1 MSVAWAAAYTWRDRK
16 SEWGQLLFAA
26 RGMLTVHTDAGL
38 WVVPAHQAVWVPAGV
53 RHGVEVAGGVAMRA
67 LYLSGALGDALHA
80 RLPGA
85 AALSRGHCRRAV
97 EIAPSPRLIQ
107 FDAQHV
113 ARKGCPCRTDRRSAI
128 SATSAHSH
136 GVGLA
141 VNCRRV
147 RSKYGETVI
156 AARALV
162 LHLAEYK
169 RSVGAAKSEGV
180 RQRNID
186 GAFARFV
193 GHEIDGSIDIVALQ
207 AQHESAQMLYGA
219 ITVNKQNAGFDSGGS
234 HKEHLVAIWAVLKS
248 TPAQAPAYGPI
259 IVVPRLYFRVAES
272 RHSVFR

>member
-1 MSVAWAAAYTWRDRK
+1 LPVASPAVPPKRPMPCRYSRSPAAPTIPWRICRHSPQRDADFGRWKRLARIWRRLQQRPSAACPRVWSVWTRLTIGPSPPRR
-16 SEWGQLLFAA
+16 QA
-26 RGMLTVHTDAGL
+26 R
-38 WVVPAHQAVWVPAGV
+38 PAQVYPQ
-53 RHGVEVAGGVAMRA
+53 R
-67 LYLSGALGDALHA
+67 A

-85 AALSRGHCRRAV
+85 AALSRGHCHRAV

-113 ARKGCPCRTDRRSAI
+113 ARKGCPCRTDRRPAI
-128 SATSAHSH
+128 SATSAHSRE
-136 GVGLA
+136 VGLV

-193 GHEIDGSIDIVALQ
+193 GHEIDGSID
-207 AQHESAQMLYGA
+207 
-219 ITVNKQNAGFDSGGS
+219 
-234 HKEHLVAIWAVLKS
+234 
-248 TPAQAPAYGPI
+248 
-259 IVVPRLYFRVAES
+259 
-272 RHSVFR
+272 